1 MLTNNEYDHDPNCS
15 YLIGDP
21 ENLIFATRNVKQTCN
36 ESVEEKKLPSYP
48 RSSLPTS
55 CSAFEDKMNQLGAWL
70 DPKLGSGR
78 EPGTYPI
85 FYFKKK
91 T

>member
-1 MLTNNEYDHDPNCS
+1 MITIMTRIVHT
-15 YLIGDP
+15 YLFGDP

-36 ESVEEKKLPSYP
+36 ESVEEKKLPGYP

-55 CSAFEDKMNQLGAWL
+55 CSAFEDKMNQPGARL
-70 DPKLGSGR
+70 DPKLRSGH
-78 EPGTYPI
+78 ELGTDPI

-91 T
+91 